1 MLFFCFWILDL
12 YLLVAAVIAQ
22 TFDPIAELVI
32 PIGMPSEETRAE
44 IEINPVTA
52 KAKIRKCSI

>member
-44 IEINPVTA
+44 IEIHPVTA
-52 KAKIRKCSI
+52 KAKIRMCSI